1 MQLGL
6 GFEFKAEVL
15 ALGYE
20 GKAKA
25 KSFDLKAKAKA
36 KAYTSLFRSAENI
49 PLLVK
54 LVMEF
59 WIGKVKVN
67 KVILLNIAY
76 RHCLLILLYWQ
87 WLFAEH
93 VQGKQKT
100 IFFND
105 EHNAMTMIT
114 CVNRSLIIKV
124 RWR

>member
-59 WIGKVKVN
+59 
-67 KVILLNIAY
+67 
-76 RHCLLILLYWQ
+76 
-87 WLFAEH
+87 
-93 VQGKQKT
+93 
-100 IFFND
+100 
-105 EHNAMTMIT
+105 
-114 CVNRSLIIKV
+114 
-124 RWR
+124 